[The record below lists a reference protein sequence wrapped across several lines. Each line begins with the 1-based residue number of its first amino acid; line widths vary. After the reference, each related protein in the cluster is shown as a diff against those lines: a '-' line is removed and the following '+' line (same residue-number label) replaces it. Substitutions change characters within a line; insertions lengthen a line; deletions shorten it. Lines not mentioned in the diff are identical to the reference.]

1 MPTDA
6 TERKEL
12 SALLS
17 RPFLGAC
24 SLVVVLAGVVMGNW
38 VSGVKQDL
46 VEIRTTLNNRA
57 DLPPRTAELER
68 RDTDKEGRLREIE
81 RDHWRFKTH

>member
-1 MPTDA
+1 MATDHD
-6 TERKEL
+6 ERKEL

-24 SLVVVLAGVVMGNW
+24 SLVVVLAGVVVGVW
-38 VSGVKQDL
+38 ASGIKED
-46 VEIRTTLNNRA
+46 IASIKSTLNERA

-68 RDTDKEGRLREIE
+68 RDVDKEGRLREVE

>member
-1 MPTDA
+1 MANDA
-6 TERKEL
+6 NERKEL

-24 SLVVVLAGVVMGNW
+24 GLVIVLAGAVVGD
-38 VSGVKQDL
+38 KFIAIKDDL
-46 VEIRTTLNNRA
+46 TEIRVILNSRA
-57 DLPPRTAELER
+57 DLPPRTTELER
-68 RDTDKEGRLREIE
+68 RDADKEGRLREIE

>member
-1 MPTDA
+1 MANDA
-6 TERKEL
+6 DERKEL

-24 SLVVVLAGVVMGNW
+24 GLVIVLAGAVVGD
-38 VSGVKQDL
+38 KFIAIKDDL
-46 VEIRTTLNNRA
+46 TEIRVILNSRA

-68 RDTDKEGRLREIE
+68 RDADKEGRLREIE

>member
-1 MPTDA
+1 MPTDS

-24 SLVVVLAGVVMGNW
+24 SLVIVLSGAVVGDKF
-38 VSGVKQDL
+38 VSIKDDIA
-46 VEIRTTLNNRA
+46 EIRVILNSRA

-81 RDHWRFKTH
+81 RDHWRFKAH

>member
-1 MPTDA
+1 MPTDV

-17 RPFLGAC
+17 RPFLWAA
-24 SLVVVLAGVVMGNW
+24 SSVIVLTGVAVGD
-38 VSGVKQDL
+38 KFAAIKDDIT
-46 VEIRTTLNNRA
+46 EIRIILNSRA
-57 DLPPRTAELER
+57 DLPTRTAELER
-68 RDTDKEGRLREIE
+68 RDTDKEGRIREIE

>member
-1 MPTDA
+1 MANDA
-6 TERKEL
+6 DERKEL

-24 SLVVVLAGVVMGNW
+24 GLVIVLAGAVVGD
-38 VSGVKQDL
+38 KFIAIKDDL
-46 VEIRTTLNNRA
+46 TEIRVILNSRA

>member
-1 MPTDA
+1 MPSDDD
-6 TERKEL
+6 ERKEL

-24 SLVVVLAGVVMGNW
+24 SLILVLAGAVVGNW
-38 VSGVKQDL
+38 ISGVKEDL
-46 VEIRTTLNNRA
+46 VDIRTTLNSRA

-68 RDTDKEGRLREIE
+68 RDADKEGRLRAVEQ
-81 RDHWRFKTH
+81 DHWKFKGH

>member
-1 MPTDA
+1 MPGHEDKTD
-6 TERKEL
+6 EID
-12 SALLS
+12 ALFS

-24 SLVVVLAGVVMGNW
+24 GLVIVLAGAVVGD
-38 VSGVKQDL
+38 KFIAIKDDL
-46 VEIRTTLNNRA
+46 TEIRVILNSRA

-68 RDTDKEGRLREIE
+68 RDADKEGRLREIE